1 MHDLD
6 TQRVA
11 KEIKER
17 NASRVLIQLPDG
29 LRQNALSLAETLA
42 TLTGAEI
49 LISGDSCY
57 GACDLAIPQASAI
70 DADMIVH
77 YGHSRM
83 LHTDIPILYVE
94 AKLDFDSQALTEKVL
109 PQIKAWNGIGL
120 ATTVQHAH
128 KIPEI
133 RDSLRRH
140 GLRPETGTGTTT
152 HAGQILGCDYTA
164 ATAVADRVEG
174 YLYIG
179 AGRFHPL
186 GLAISSGRPVATA
199 DPYSMA
205 VGAITDADVMRIAK
219 RRMAAIT
226 AARDASR
233 FGILVSTKPGQ
244 FQLATA
250 DKLRDLLT
258 EAGKLA
264 AIILIDEITPSR
276 LRDFTEAQA
285 YIDTACPRIAID
297 GLPDVKKPILTI
309 AEAMVALDQITW
321 EEIWGPMVFQRNSI
335 LT

>member
-11 KEIKER
+11 EEIRER

-29 LRQNALSLAETLA
+29 LRPNALSQAETLA
-42 TLTGAEI
+42 ELTGAEI
-49 LISGDSCY
+49 LVSGDSCY
-57 GACDLAIPQASAI
+57 GACDLAIQQAHAI

-83 LHTDIPILYVE
+83 LHTDIPVLYVE
-94 AKLDFDSQALTEKVL
+94 ARLDFDAQTLTEKVI
-109 PQIKAWNGIGL
+109 PKIEAWNGIGL

-133 RDSLRRH
+133 QESLRKH
-140 GLRPETGTGTTT
+140 GLRPETGTGTTS
-152 HAGQILGCDYTA
+152 HAGQILGCDYTT

-174 YLYIG
+174 FLYIG

-186 GLAISSGRPVATA
+186 GLAISSSRPVATA
-199 DPYSMA
+199 NPYSME

-226 AARDASR
+226 AAKDATR
-233 FGILVSTKPGQ
+233 FAILVSTKPGQ
-244 FQLATA
+244 LRLATA
-250 DKLRDLLT
+250 ERLKDLIT
-258 EAGKLA
+258 EMGKHA
-264 AIILIDEITPSR
+264 AIVLIDEITPSR
-276 LRDFTEAQA
+276 LLDFTEAQA

-297 GLPDVKKPILTI
+297 GLPDTRKPILTTT
-309 AEAMVALDQITW
+309 EALVALDQKTW
-321 EEIWGPMVFQRNSI
+321 EKTWGSMYLQRNPSS
-335 LT
+335 T